1 MDGPVLVLRVVLA
14 LVCVVALIWVAG
26 RRLGGAQARRG
37 RTAPEMHVLARQ
49 AFGRHSGVAVLAVGN
64 RRLLLGY
71 GDQQVTMLTELA
83 PVLDSAPG
91 PASALA
97 HPTATAPAARPLT
110 GGGLLSAVPAPRAE
124 LDIDAVLAQ
133 ARIDAQAPPRVGGT
147 TPAAPAVPTDA
158 ADVDPAAA
166 AGAGPLDGSILSPA
180 TWRRAVGALQDRTV
194 RR

>member
-1 MDGPVLVLRVVLA
+1 MLVLRVVLA
-14 LVCVVALIWVAG
+14 LVCVIALIWVAG

-37 RTAPEMHVLARQ
+37 RPAPEMHVLARQ
-49 AFGRHSGVAVLAVGN
+49 SFGRHSGVAVLAVGN

-83 PVLDSAPG
+83 PVLDGAPS
-91 PASALA
+91 PSSALT
-97 HPTATAPAARPLT
+97 HPTAAPAARPST
-110 GGGLLSAVPAPRAE
+110 GGAQLSAVPSPRAE

-133 ARIDAQAPPRVGGT
+133 ARIDAQAPPRVPGS
-147 TPAAPAVPTDA
+147 APAGPAPTGA
-158 ADVDPAAA
+158 ADPTDPAAA
-166 AGAGPLDGSILSPA
+166 PGPLDGSVLSPA